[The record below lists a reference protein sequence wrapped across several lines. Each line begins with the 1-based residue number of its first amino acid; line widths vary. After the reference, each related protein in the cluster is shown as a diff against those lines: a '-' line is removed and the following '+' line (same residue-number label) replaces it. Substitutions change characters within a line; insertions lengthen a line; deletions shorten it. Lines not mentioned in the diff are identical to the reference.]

1 MDFSAAVDDA
11 RGKWI
16 NFTPSEYYCDQWLL
30 PSSSL
35 PSQFLEH
42 LRLCRNNSLLVGKLG
57 NAVEDDI

>member
-16 NFTPSEYYCDQWLL
+16 NFTPSEYYCDQWL

-35 PSQFLEH
+35 PPQFLEH
-42 LRLCRNNSLLVGKLG
+42 LRLCRNNLLLVGKLDY
-57 NAVEDDI
+57 ADEDDI